1 MFLVDL
7 SVVPCLSGKSCG
19 PGRSFEA
26 SRRARAGK
34 DLCFLR
40 MRPALYRL
48 SLVYCC
54 ANWMCF
60 FPAATTGKRTFRGS
74 GTDMGE
80 EDGTSSRFSCWSSSV
95 TRTTGGTRID
105 LVRRGP
111 PPTLWKTSRF
121 LLLSFL
127 LNVMF
132 YIKHLSYYLDVLF
145 NL

>member
-1 MFLVDL
+1 MALVLIFLCVVPVVVVVVAVVSFKMLKDHFEYNWNKDYMESAECVVWLFVVDL

-54 ANWMCF
+54 AKEGKAKLDVLF
-60 FPAATTGKRTFRGS
+60 FPASTTRKHTFRGS

-80 EDGTSSRFSCWSSSV
+80 EDGTSSRFSC
-95 TRTTGGTRID
+95 
-105 LVRRGP
+105 
-111 PPTLWKTSRF
+111 
-121 LLLSFL
+121 
-127 LNVMF
+127 
-132 YIKHLSYYLDVLF
+132 
-145 NL
+145 

>member
-19 PGRSFEA
+19 RGRSFEA

-54 ANWMCF
+54 AKE
-60 FPAATTGKRTFRGS
+60 GKA
-74 GTDMGE
+74 
-80 EDGTSSRFSCWSSSV
+80 
-95 TRTTGGTRID
+95 
-105 LVRRGP
+105 
-111 PPTLWKTSRF
+111 K
-121 LLLSFL
+121 
-127 LNVMF
+127 
-132 YIKHLSYYLDVLF
+132 LDVLF
-145 NL
+145 FLQHVQLESVPSVAVELIWERKTGRVAGSRAGPRL

>member
-1 MFLVDL
+1 MFLADETCIVSIESSL
-7 SVVPCLSGKSCG
+7 LLRQ
-19 PGRSFEA
+19 GRE
-26 SRRARAGK
+26 GQIG
-34 DLCFLR
+34 
-40 MRPALYRL
+40 
-48 SLVYCC
+48 C
-54 ANWMCF
+54 AF
-60 FPAATTGKRTFRGS
+60 FPASTTRKRTFRGS

-111 PPTLWKTSRF
+111 PPTLWKAIRF

-132 YIKHLSYYLDVLF
+132 YIKHLSYYLNVLF
-145 NL
+145 KFVNDQP